1 MHIKPLLIL
10 LICGR
15 AVADIPAHCL
25 QTDVLGTW
33 SFQLSP
39 PVEAAAVTEKCDQLD
54 VLPYAL
60 DITLSAGTRAVDSN
74 GNVGTWTMIYD
85 QGFEVTIPDQMDL
98 TKNRTFF
105 HFMQYSQAG
114 SKVTTDCGSSL
125 RNFGWVH
132 DAPAKAGAAPA
143 NWQCYVAKKL
153 AGAVMRDYVAAAH
166 GKGRLLG
173 VPRSKQWMADRP
185 RAVPDPRPDAVKYAG
200 LPTSWDWSNVSGQSY
215 IEPMR
220 DQLSCG
226 SCFAFA
232 GTSMLAARARVRNAS
247 RNAANLMLSPQA
259 VVSCSGYNQG
269 CDGGFA
275 YLVAKQAMDYGIPT
289 DPCFPYEAGIV
300 EGRQPACTKQCTD
313 PAQRVW
319 ATAVRYVG
327 GFFGNCSEVG
337 MMRALVEGGPLAVGI
352 TVPRSFE
359 EYRSGIYVENK
370 EEGVHGT
377 TPYKPF
383 EPTGHAVLVVGYGVE
398 DGVKFWRVKNSW
410 GRHFGE
416 TGYFRVRRGTD
427 EISIESMAVY
437 ADVA

>member
-1 MHIKPLLIL
+1 MDTVHAPKFRRAPSWYVFVRLVFRVAREGSRVDQTMHIKPLLIL

-39 PVEAAAVTEKCDQLD
+39 PVEASAVTQKCDQLD

-220 DQLSCG
+220 DQLSWHSG
-226 SCFAFA
+226 SGLKPRTSKVKNKATA
-232 GTSMLAARARVRNAS
+232 SHASGPRLGTAARASPLLAPRCS
-247 RNAANLMLSPQA
+247 RRARACATRAATR
-259 VVSCSGYNQG
+259 
-269 CDGGFA
+269 
-275 YLVAKQAMDYGIPT
+275 PT
-289 DPCFPYEAGIV
+289 
-300 EGRQPACTKQCTD
+300 
-313 PAQRVW
+313 
-319 ATAVRYVG
+319 
-327 GFFGNCSEVG
+327 
-337 MMRALVEGGPLAVGI
+337 
-352 TVPRSFE
+352 
-359 EYRSGIYVENK
+359 
-370 EEGVHGT
+370 
-377 TPYKPF
+377 
-383 EPTGHAVLVVGYGVE
+383 
-398 DGVKFWRVKNSW
+398 
-410 GRHFGE
+410 
-416 TGYFRVRRGTD
+416 
-427 EISIESMAVY
+427 
-437 ADVA
+437 

>member
-1 MHIKPLLIL
+1 MHSKPLLIL

-39 PVEAAAVTEKCDQLD
+39 PVEASAVTQKCDQLD

-143 NWQCYVAKKL
+143 NWQCYVAKK

-220 DQLSCG
+220 DQLSWHAG
-226 SCFAFA
+226 S
-232 GTSMLAARARVRNAS
+232 GLKPRTSKVKNKAELLLTRPGPVSGQRLVLRLCWHLEHVAPDLVEELFDDRQAA
-247 RNAANLMLSPQA
+247 
-259 VVSCSGYNQG
+259 
-269 CDGGFA
+269 
-275 YLVAKQAMDYGIPT
+275 
-289 DPCFPYEAGIV
+289 E
-300 EGRQPACTKQCTD
+300 
-313 PAQRVW
+313 
-319 ATAVRYVG
+319 VG
-327 GFFGNCSEVG
+327 G
-337 MMRALVEGGPLAVGI
+337 
-352 TVPRSFE
+352 
-359 EYRSGIYVENK
+359 
-370 EEGVHGT
+370 VH
-377 TPYKPF
+377 
-383 EPTGHAVLVVGYGVE
+383 TG
-398 DGVKFWRVKNSW
+398 D
-410 GRHFGE
+410 
-416 TGYFRVRRGTD
+416 
-427 EISIESMAVY
+427 
-437 ADVA
+437 